1 MSLFDDNITTAPVVS
16 LSDASLNAATLAV
29 HTARQYARLDESW
42 METAIRITLEM
53 ETHNW
58 NDWWKGGALEDTLP
72 IIHVKKLPYCVW
84 RWLWG
89 KPMFRII
96 IKAKISHT
104 EPLIRVLDKEM

>member
-1 MSLFDDNITTAPVVS
+1 MSLFDDNITTAPVARLYDVS
-16 LSDASLNAATLAV
+16 MKAATLAV
-29 HTARQYARLDESW
+29 HTARRHAKLDECW
-42 METAIRITLEM
+42 METALNIALEV

-58 NDWWKGGALEDTLP
+58 EDWWKGGALEYTIP
-72 IIHVKKLPYCVW
+72 IIHVKKLPHCVW

-96 IKAKISHT
+96 VKAKISCT